1 MPFFF
6 CMYLNFFLWD
16 VLGSHMHSSISFL
29 GEGELL
35 LKLNEDLESDNGTH
49 GKKLDNLEK

>member
-1 MPFFF
+1 
-6 CMYLNFFLWD
+6 MYLNFFLRD
-16 VLGSHMHSSISFL
+16 MLGSHRHSSVLFL

-35 LKLNEDLESDNGTH
+35 LKLNEDLESDNGIH

>member
-6 CMYLNFFLWD
+6 LHVFKLFLWD
-16 VLGSHMHSSISFL
+16 MLGSHMHSSISFL

-35 LKLNEDLESDNGTH
+35 LKLNEDLESDNGIH

>member
-6 CMYLNFFLWD
+6 CMYLNFFLRD
-16 VLGSHMHSSISFL
+16 MLGSHRHSSVLFL

-35 LKLNEDLESDNGTH
+35 LKLNEDLESDNGIH

>member
-6 CMYLNFFLWD
+6 SHVFKLFLWD
-16 VLGSHMHSSISFL
+16 MLGSHMHSSISFL

-35 LKLNEDLESDNGTH
+35 LKLNEDLESDNGIH

>member
-6 CMYLNFFLWD
+6 GMYLNFFLWD

-35 LKLNEDLESDNGTH
+35 LKLNEDLESDNGIH